1 MSVMGNRVASWI
13 ERFRTRP
20 TAPAHLAP
28 IAVVVWIAGAL
39 YCSGYERLTTGFD
52 NWPGSLIWSA
62 VAVLPWLAVF
72 EWAKSARGRRVSMA
86 RVVLL
91 FLFVVAASVAAE
103 LVVNYADG
111 NSSSSLALLIMRRLP
126 AIGVSLLLVIWSRT
140 ARDVEQEQR
149 DAEDLSSF
157 AKSIDWVA
165 AADNYVELHI
175 SGRTMIRRMTMRQA
189 ERALARHGFVRIHR
203 RFLVN
208 RERIASVGAGE
219 RRQSV
224 RLSGGSILP
233 VGRSFAA
240 NLQHR

>member
-1 MSVMGNRVASWI
+1 MVTRVASWV
-13 ERFRTRP
+13 ERLRTQP
-20 TAPAHLAP
+20 TAMTQLLP
-28 IAVVVWIAGAL
+28 IAIAVWVAGAL
-39 YCSGYERLTTGFD
+39 YCSGYERLSTGLD

-72 EWAKSARGRRVSMA
+72 EWTKIKPGRRLTMP
-86 RVVLL
+86 RVMLL
-91 FLFVVAASVAAE
+91 FVAVAAASVGAE
-103 LVVNYADG
+103 LAVNLADG
-111 NSSSSLALLIMRRLP
+111 ETSSSLALLIMRRLP
-126 AIGVSLLLVIWSRT
+126 AIGVSLLLVIWSRA

-149 DAEDLSSF
+149 DAEDLSSL

-189 ERALARHGFVRIHR
+189 ERALAHHGFVRIHR

-208 RERIASVGAGE
+208 RERIASVGAGD

-224 RLSGGSILP
+224 RLAGGSILP

-240 NLQHR
+240 NLRHG